1 MKLRELFN
9 REVPLCFTVIY
20 YFDNYLL
27 LRKTFLTRVI
37 SSAYYFITS
46 ACKFLFIGIFHSFY
60 CRAIRIVEFFSI
72 GIQYYMYVCL
82 YSHFSE
88 ILRGLHSD
96 FRLLTLLWTQLWIQL
111 LVLPWLSVL
120 YIHFHPFIIY
130 FYIGLNIIAVHTKVI
145 LSPLSSTD
153 FASINTPRATSSSSL
168 NIGVTLYNV
177 WLSVSFT

>member
-20 YFDNYLL
+20 YFDNYLLL

-60 CRAIRIVEFFSI
+60 CRAIRIVEF
-72 GIQYYMYVCL
+72 
-82 YSHFSE
+82 
-88 ILRGLHSD
+88 LRGLHSD

-120 YIHFHPFIIY
+120 YIHFHPFY
-130 FYIGLNIIAVHTKVI
+130 NLFLYRAEHY
-145 LSPLSSTD
+145 SSTHKK
-153 FASINTPRATSSSSL
+153 
-168 NIGVTLYNV
+168 
-177 WLSVSFT
+177 